1 MGSRVELQIILEN
14 LLGSS
19 NVYFQPPTG
28 FQMKYPA
35 IVYERDYA
43 KTEYAS
49 NLPYLYAKRYEIM
62 VIDRD
67 PDSPIPDRVS
77 KLPYCAF
84 SRHFKAENLNHD
96 VFNLYY

>member
-1 MGSRVELQIILEN
+1 
-14 LLGSS
+14 
-19 NVYFQPPTG
+19 
-28 FQMKYPA
+28 MKYPA

-43 KTEYAS
+43 KMEYAS

-96 VFNLYY
+96 VFNLYF